1 MAHRHHTVGAT
12 DDEDEQFNDADQYTC
27 IHQSKMQDMNK
38 AWIDFLVAIQESTLY
53 VKKKD

>member
-1 MAHRHHTVGAT
+1 
-12 DDEDEQFNDADQYTC
+12 
-27 IHQSKMQDMNK
+27 MQDMNK